1 MSAWKV
7 HAHAHARTSA
17 CMCARMHRH
26 MHAQEVDEWIKDPKL
41 WVELMA
47 VLDYSH
53 MAVIEQRWAAAIC
66 PKWNFL
72 TTFRAHQLTHRV
84 LFSIMKSVWAL
95 EKDSLCAAHLP
106 NSRREYLGLC
116 QHSAAKGKGKS
127 TCKGCQL
134 KIDLKSKFDDAAK
147 THSVSPSVYP
157 VYVCHRSSSIHIDLP
172 SILIDP
178 HRSTLIRINPPSIR
192 RRSTSIRHPSTSIR
206 IDPPSILKT
215 HMVSPSVHPVY
226 V

>member
-1 MSAWKV
+1 
-7 HAHAHARTSA
+7 
-17 CMCARMHRH
+17 MHRH

-66 PKWNFL
+66 PKWNFP

-116 QHSAAKGKGKS
+116 QHSVAKGKGKGKS

-157 VYVCHRSSSIHIDLP
+157 VYV
-172 SILIDP
+172 
-178 HRSTLIRINPPSIR
+178 
-192 RRSTSIRHPSTSIR
+192 
-206 IDPPSILKT
+206 
-215 HMVSPSVHPVY
+215 
-226 V
+226 